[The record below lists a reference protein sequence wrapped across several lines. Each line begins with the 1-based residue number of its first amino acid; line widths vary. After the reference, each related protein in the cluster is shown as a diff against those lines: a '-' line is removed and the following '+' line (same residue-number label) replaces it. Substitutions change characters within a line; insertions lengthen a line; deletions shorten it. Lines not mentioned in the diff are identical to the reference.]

1 MKKIE
6 VVAAIIVNEDRVL
19 ITKRIGG
26 LFDGLWEFPG
36 GKIESGET
44 HANALIREINEELSI
59 TISVDKFLDTIEYKY
74 DAFRLTMHLYYCSV
88 VSGTIKLN
96 DHSDLKWISLEDKK
110 NIDWVP
116 ADVQVLE
123 LIYNSKFL
131 CR

>member
-6 VVAAIIVNEDRVL
+6 VVAAIIVNEDRFL

>member
-1 MKKIE
+1 MRKIE
-6 VVAAIIVNEDRVL
+6 VVAAIIVNQDRFL

-59 TISVDKFLDTIEYKY
+59 TISVDKYLDTVEYKY
-74 DAFRLTMHLYYCSV
+74 DAFLLTMHLYYCSV